1 MLAKLDRY
9 VLFQLRCLTDAEAAA
24 EAGVKRSWKK
34 RTMHVVMVVAAIY
47 FMLAYIALPLAWT
60 HHDHAPGIE
69 NLPMRTHTGDGI
81 PGDPI
86 NIGAVG
92 SKETL
97 LRAFAA
103 AGWQPADPITLRSS
117 LDIALSVVMHRPDN
131 EAPVSPLFY
140 DGRKQDLAFE
150 KQVGGSADKRH
161 HIRFW
166 MVKEKGEDGR
176 PFWLASAAFDEGVE
190 LSRFTGQVT
199 HHIGADVDAERDFV
213 IDDLTRAHAVEKV
226 YQMTGSG
233 PTFYGRNG
241 GGDPYFTDG
250 EVKVAVLVRDIGA
263 AAVQTSVET
272 PPVPVQRK
280 RMLFDAYRA
289 VAGWLF

>member
-1 MLAKLDRY
+1 MHI
-9 VLFQLRCLTDAEAAA
+9 VLTLVAVYL
-24 EAGVKRSWKK
+24 
-34 RTMHVVMVVAAIY
+34 VVAY
-47 FMLAYIALPLAWT
+47 VVLPLAWT
-60 HHDHAPGIE
+60 HHDRAPGIE
-69 NLPMRTHTGDGI
+69 NLPMRTHTSNGI

-86 NIGAVG
+86 NVGAIG
-92 SKETL
+92 SRETL

-103 AGWQPADPITLRSS
+103 AGWSPADPITLRSS
-117 LDIALSVVMHRPDN
+117 LDIALSVVMHRPDDQ
-131 EAPVSPLFY
+131 APVSPLFY

-166 MVKEKGEDGR
+166 MVKESGEDGR

-213 IDDLTRAHAVEKV
+213 IDDLTRAHVVERV
-226 YQMTGSG
+226 YEITGSG

-250 EVKVAVLVRDIGA
+250 EVKVAVLVKEPGG
-263 AAVQTSVET
+263 AAVQASVET
-272 PPVPVQRK
+272 PPVLAQRK
-280 RMLFDAYRA
+280 RALFDAYRA
-289 VAGWLF
+289 ATAWLF